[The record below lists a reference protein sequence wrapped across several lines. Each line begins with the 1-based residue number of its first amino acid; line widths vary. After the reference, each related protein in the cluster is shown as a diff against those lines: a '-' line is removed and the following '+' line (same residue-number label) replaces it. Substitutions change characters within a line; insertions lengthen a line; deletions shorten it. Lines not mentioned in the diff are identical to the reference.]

1 MKHTTPSKPTEY
13 VVGEQRAPIA
23 RGNGNAFALFASTA
37 AVGASIY
44 LVASDDDEVL
54 STKEG
59 QHALRARVRR
69 SAILTS

>member
-23 RGNGNAFALFASTA
+23 GGNAFALFASTA